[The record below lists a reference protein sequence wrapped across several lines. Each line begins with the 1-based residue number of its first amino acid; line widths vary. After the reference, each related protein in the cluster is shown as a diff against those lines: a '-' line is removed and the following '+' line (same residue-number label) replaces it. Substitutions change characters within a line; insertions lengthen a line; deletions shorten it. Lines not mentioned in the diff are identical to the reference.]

1 MLVLFFFYCWQIFK
15 NLFEEGLEIQK
26 QRLKDLRAY
35 AQEKRAEQ
43 RREHQNELESMEN
56 YYKDQVKLNL
66 LLRHCCYTKSLLFNC
81 FNSNTCSALVLHAS
95 RSFIPRTPRNAEQ
108 REGTGTGECCQSCYL
123 SCLCVLWLMAV
134 FSLDATEN
142 KERPEVKDGKG
153 NRATASSNHAD

>member
-1 MLVLFFFYCWQIFK
+1 MYIEKFLGKFRFAIFNCWQIFK

-66 LLRHCCYTKSLLFNC
+66 HQRQLIICITLKVFPLTGSAQNMCY
-81 FNSNTCSALVLHAS
+81 A
-95 RSFIPRTPRNAEQ
+95 
-108 REGTGTGECCQSCYL
+108 
-123 SCLCVLWLMAV
+123 
-134 FSLDATEN
+134 
-142 KERPEVKDGKG
+142 
-153 NRATASSNHAD
+153 